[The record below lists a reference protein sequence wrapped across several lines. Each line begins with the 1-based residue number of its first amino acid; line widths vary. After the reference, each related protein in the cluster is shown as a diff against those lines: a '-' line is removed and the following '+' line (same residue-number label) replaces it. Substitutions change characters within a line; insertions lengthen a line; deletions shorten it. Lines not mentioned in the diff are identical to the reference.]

1 MERRPFTAKGI
12 FLGVLTVIVIVVFG
26 TSALFGQEKIAFLF
40 TGYLKYFW
48 MAVLVVIGVVSSK
61 LR

>member
-1 MERRPFTAKGI
+1 MERRPFTVKGV
-12 FLGVLTVIVIVVFG
+12 FLGVLTVIVIFIFG
-26 TSALFGQEKIAFLF
+26 TSALLGQDKIAFLF
-40 TGYLKYFW
+40 TGNLKYFW